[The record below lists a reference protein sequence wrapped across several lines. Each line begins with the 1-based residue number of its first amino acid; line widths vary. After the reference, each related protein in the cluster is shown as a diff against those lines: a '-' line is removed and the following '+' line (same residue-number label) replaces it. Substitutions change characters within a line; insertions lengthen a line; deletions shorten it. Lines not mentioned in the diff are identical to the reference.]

1 MSEIYAKETID
12 INEVS
17 ARINTKYSKNSNDGV
32 RCYNCYEIGHLKR
45 DCLNPKKEKNTLNEN
60 KNRSKDGNS
69 TTDNNNNTIKTN
81 SIKINKISQSRH
93 ITGNCLVDGNQG
105 TFMAD
110 TGAEMTII
118 DVNLLTLEQQ
128 NEIKPTWFDV
138 MLADKSKATVL
149 GQKMCTINVGNK
161 NIELNVLVTK
171 DLSEQCLLGID
182 FLRMHPQTK
191 SLIVEL
197 EHVLMGNV
205 EKINDGNK
213 ATIRSVATLK
223 KV

>member
-1 MSEIYAKETID
+1 M
-12 INEVS
+12 
-17 ARINTKYSKNSNDGV
+17 
-32 RCYNCYEIGHLKR
+32 
-45 DCLNPKKEKNTLNEN
+45 
-60 KNRSKDGNS
+60 
-69 TTDNNNNTIKTN
+69 
-81 SIKINKISQSRH
+81 
-93 ITGNCLVDGNQG
+93 
-105 TFMAD
+105 
-110 TGAEMTII
+110 
-118 DVNLLTLEQQ
+118 
-128 NEIKPTWFDV
+128 
-138 MLADKSKATVL
+138 L

-197 EHVLMGNV
+197 EHVLTGNG
-205 EKINDGNK
+205 EKINDGNR